1 MRRKKLFLFLFFI
14 ILFPSL
20 ALAQTFEIYTYGGGN
35 FLAMVFNGLKMLI
48 EGGHISSL
56 IKILLIVGLLIGVLS
71 PVMGFL
77 GSRAGVV
84 APYGPESFIALIK
97 TGIVAALIVYGLMIP
112 RANIA
117 IIDRSDPSQS
127 QVVSDVPF
135 VNAFIAH
142 VSSRIGDV
150 IGKEIED
157 VIVPVDAVKFR
168 RNGVAIGAKYLN
180 EILDLEPP
188 GAPAQYGGTNNVS
201 ISMVLGEYFERCVFP
216 NFVYISGSNSTA
228 AQGLRLLH
236 ESPNL
241 LEDLPPLFNDPNIYF
256 NVNFDESNPLTCSTA
271 PGAINSYWNSIF
283 SGWLKQVNYRLL
295 GNNPEDEGYY
305 TTVRE
310 IFERYFPESVG
321 SFEDQVKQ
329 IAVLNAI
336 RYALISYAARNGDY
350 YIKDMLTEQKTGSGW
365 IQAGRLFNKIVQTMR
380 MLIEALVYSVSIFLP
395 VFFAIAGFSALVNF
409 IKINFW
415 LQMWVPFYVILNAF
429 ADWQFARVIS
439 DALYNPQMNPNSYGI
454 SFATLEAVRSHA
466 NMVLGYVGAFS
477 WSVPA
482 LAWGLLKG
490 GEYAVT
496 HALTA
501 MSSGAGGQ
509 QTAQQVGAE
518 VGGASNVSVGG
529 INLGQYRFMDSTALA
544 SQAQMA
550 QGLSL
555 SESLRRVTGG
565 LYGGSM
571 TSAISGIG
579 GGMAVDTAKSI
590 GRGGV
595 YGGDLSRARGV
606 GETGELR
613 GRAEIE
619 TFRDIARHYGGVEG
633 FQSAISSRDFTRI
646 GHFLSG
652 YAGRMGISIGE
663 AATQIGGLLA
673 TRELAETFG
682 LRNALGTV
690 GSGGLELSETQKL
703 LSDVARAEQ
712 AYQLARFFGY
722 AGGRQDFGGMYKG
735 QLSGYA
741 EQSWTLQDMNVVNK
755 LNSMAADQGLKTR
768 FYLGDRV
775 TMAWTSGEGGEIE
788 RITLARAEAGAS
800 RESLDLT
807 RSISGF
813 QGWLG
818 FESQLLNLNSAR
830 GVVGVNQPGVFNAPF
845 FIAALRDSGAE
856 NVARR
861 VALDIA
867 KGREVFLE
875 SAVFDPDKGGLVSFA
890 LRRGGSEVVEDY
902 TRTQAG
908 WERREV
914 ALSTWERGRVDR
926 SYDVSSRILD
936 RGPIIS
942 GSSMWSAAVS
952 GDEVLAR
959 RVYGAPT
966 TAMREQELQEQAVKF
981 AQDAASRLAK
991 RGMLVSSTEYSAG
1004 GEISLGIRK
1013 VIGIDAG
1020 AEIGHRNVE
1029 EDNYNRIYG
1038 DVRRGQADLLG
1049 KLNRGEITPEEFTKR
1064 YTDFFKGYASEI
1076 DRLTQEKTDEK
1087 FGASSLVH
1095 IAKDLGG
1102 SRLDDKSL
1110 DKVIK
1115 EGREALSKIKD
1126 EDIPAGP

>member
-1 MRRKKLFLFLFFI
+1 MKRKIFLLIPFLI
-14 ILFPSL
+14 ITLSSFSY
-20 ALAQTFEIYTYGGGN
+20 AQTYEIYTYGGGN
-35 FLAMVFNGLKMLI
+35 FLATVFNGLKMLI

-56 IKILLIVGLLIGVLS
+56 IKILLIVGLLVGVLS
-71 PVMGFL
+71 PVMSFL

-84 APYGPESFIALIK
+84 TPYGSESFIALIK
-97 TGIVAALIVYGLMIP
+97 TGIVAALVVYGLMIP

-117 IIDRSDPSQS
+117 IVDRSDPSQS
-127 QVVSDVPF
+127 QVVSDVPM

-150 IGKEIED
+150 IGKEIEE

-168 RNGVAIGAKYLN
+168 MNGVAIGARYLN

-201 ISMVLGEYFERCVFP
+201 INMVLGEYFERCVFP
-216 NFVYISGSNSTA
+216 NFVYISGSNSIA

-256 NVNFDESNPLTCSTA
+256 NVNFDESNPLTCISA
-271 PGAINSYWNSIF
+271 PIQINSYWNSIF
-283 SGWLKQVNYRLL
+283 PGWLKQVNYRLL

-305 TTVRE
+305 TTVQE
-310 IFERYFPESVG
+310 IFERYFPNSVG
-321 SFEDQVKQ
+321 SFEDQIKQ

-350 YIKDMLTEQKTGSGW
+350 YIKDMLTEQKTGFGW

-380 MLIEALVYSVSIFLP
+380 MLIEALVYSFSIFLP
-395 VFFAIAGFSALVNF
+395 VFFVIAGFSALVNF

-415 LQMWVPFYVILNAF
+415 LQMWVPFYVLLNAF

-466 NMVLGYVGAFS
+466 NLVLGYVGAFS

-509 QTAQQVGAE
+509 QTAHQVGAE

-529 INLGQYRFMDSTALA
+529 LNLGRYRFMDSTTLG
-544 SQAQMA
+544 SQAHMV

-555 SESLRRVTGG
+555 SDSMRRIIGDMHRGSVT
-565 LYGGSM
+565 S
-571 TSAISGIG
+571 TISSIG

-590 GRGGV
+590 GRGGI
-595 YGGDLSRARGV
+595 YGGDLLRARGV

-613 GRAEIE
+613 ARAEIE
-619 TFRDIARHYGGVEG
+619 TFRDIASHYGGVEG

-646 GHFLSG
+646 GSVLGG
-652 YAGRMGISIGE
+652 YAGRTGISIGE
-663 AATQIGGLLA
+663 AATQIGGLLG
-673 TRELAETFG
+673 TRELAETLG
-682 LRNALGTV
+682 LKNALGTV
-690 GSGGLELSETQKL
+690 GSGGLELSETQKI

-741 EQSWTLQDMNVVNK
+741 EQRWTLQDMSVVDK
-755 LNSMAADQGLKTR
+755 LNCMAADQGLRTR
-768 FYLGDRV
+768 FHLGDRV
-775 TMAWTSGEGGEIE
+775 TMAWTSGEGGGIE
-788 RITLARAEAGAS
+788 SITLARAEAGAA

-807 RSISGF
+807 KSVSGF

-830 GVVGVNQPGVFNAPF
+830 GVIGVDQPGVFNAST
-845 FIAALRDSGAE
+845 FIGALRESGADS
-856 NVARR
+856 VARH

-867 KGREVFLE
+867 KGRSVFLE
-875 SAVFDPDKGGLVSFA
+875 SSAFDPEKGGLVSFA

-902 TRTQAG
+902 TRTQTG
-908 WERREV
+908 WERRDI
-914 ALSTWERGRVDR
+914 ALSTWERGRVDK
-926 SYDVSSRILD
+926 SYEVSSRILE

-942 GSSMWSAAVS
+942 GSSMWSAAIS

-966 TAMREQELQEQAVKF
+966 AAMREQELQEQAVKF
-981 AQDAASRLAK
+981 AQDAAKRLAK
-991 RGMLVSSTEYSAG
+991 QGFLVSEANYSGYAKG
-1004 GEISLGIRK
+1004 GVLIFGGK
-1013 VIGIDAG
+1013 VG
-1020 AEIGHRNVE
+1020 IGHTNTE
-1029 EDNYNRIYG
+1029 QDNYNRIYG
-1038 DVRRGQADLLG
+1038 DIRRSQTNLVG
-1049 KLNRGEITPEEFTKR
+1049 KLTRGEITREEFNKR
-1064 YTDFFKGYASEI
+1064 YTNLFQSYASEV
-1076 DRLTQEKTDEK
+1076 DRLVRGKTDKE
-1087 FGASSLVH
+1087 FGASSAISRPLGIELGSHPDMENVDKE
-1095 IAKDLGG
+1095 AKEAI
-1102 SRLDDKSL
+1102 SR
-1110 DKVIK
+1110 
-1115 EGREALSKIKD
+1115 IKD
-1126 EDIPAGP
+1126 EDLPVGQ

>member
-1 MRRKKLFLFLFFI
+1 MRRNFFLFLFLM

-20 ALAQTFEIYTYGGGN
+20 AFSQSYEIYTYGGGN
-35 FLAMVFNGLKMLI
+35 FLATVFNGLKMLI

-56 IKILLIVGLLIGVLS
+56 IKILLIVGLLVAVIS
-71 PVMGFL
+71 PILGFF
-77 GSRAGVV
+77 GSRAGVGTL
-84 APYGPESFIALIK
+84 YGPESFLALIK
-97 TGIVAALIVYGLMIP
+97 TGVVAALIVYGLMLP
-112 RANIA
+112 KANLA

-127 QVVSDVPF
+127 QVVSNVPL
-135 VNAFIAH
+135 VNVFIAH
-142 VSSRIGDV
+142 ISSRVGDV

-157 VIVPVDAVKFR
+157 VVVPVDAVKFR
-168 RNGVAIGAKYLN
+168 KNGVAIGAKYLN

-201 ISMVLGEYFERCVFP
+201 INMVLGEYFERCVFP
-216 NFVYISGSNSTA
+216 NFAYVSGSNSTA
-228 AQGLRLLH
+228 AQGLRLIH

-241 LEDLPPLFNDPNIYF
+241 LEDLPPLFNNPNIYF

-271 PGAINSYWNSIF
+271 PGEIHSYWNSIF
-283 SGWLKQVNYRLL
+283 AGWLKQVNYRLL
-295 GNNPEDEGYY
+295 GRNPEDEGYY
-305 TTVRE
+305 ATVRE
-310 IFERYFPESVG
+310 LFERYFPESVG
-321 SFEDQVKQ
+321 SFEEQVKQ

-336 RYALISYAARNGDY
+336 RYALISYAARYGNY
-350 YIKDMLTEQKTGSGW
+350 NIKDTLTEHKTGSGW
-365 IQAGRLFNKIVQTMR
+365 VQAGRLFNKIVHTMR
-380 MLIEALVYSVSIFLP
+380 MLIEGLVYGASIFLP
-395 VFFAIAGFSALVNF
+395 VFFAISGFSALLTF

-415 LQMWVPFYVILNAF
+415 LQMWVPFYVLLNAF

-439 DALYNPQMNPNSYGI
+439 DALYNPHMNPNSYGI

-466 NMVLGYVGAFS
+466 NMVLGYVGVFS

-496 HALTA
+496 HALTV

-509 QTAQQVGAE
+509 QNAQQVGAE

-529 INLGQYRFMDSTALA
+529 VNLGRYRVMDTTAMG
-544 SQAQMA
+544 SQAQMV

-555 SESLRRVTGG
+555 SESMRRVMDGMYRG
-565 LYGGSM
+565 NV
-571 TSAISGIG
+571 TSAIGGIG

-590 GRGGV
+590 GGGEV
-595 YGGDLSRARGV
+595 YGGDLGRAHQV
-606 GETGELR
+606 GGIGELR
-613 GRAEIE
+613 GRSELE
-619 TFRDIARHYGGVEG
+619 TFKAIAGHFGGVEG
-633 FQSAISSRDFTRI
+633 FQSAIYSRDFTRI
-646 GHFLSG
+646 GSVLSG

-663 AATQIGGLLA
+663 AANQIGGLLG
-673 TRELAETFG
+673 TRELAETLGFK
-682 LRNALGTV
+682 NALGTV
-690 GSGGLELSETQKL
+690 GSGGLELSETQKI
-703 LSDVARAEQ
+703 LSDVARGEQ
-712 AYQLARFFGY
+712 AYQLARFLGY
-722 AGGRQDFGGMYKG
+722 AGSKSDFGGMFKG
-735 QLSGYA
+735 QLSGHA
-741 EQSWTLQDMNVVNK
+741 EQRWTLQDMNVVNR
-755 LNSMAADQGLKTR
+755 LNQMAESQGLGTR
-768 FYLGDRV
+768 FFLGDRV
-775 TMAWTSGEGGEIE
+775 TMAWTSGEGGEID
-788 RITLARAEAGAS
+788 RITLARGESGAS

-807 RSISGF
+807 KSVSGL
-813 QGWLG
+813 QEWLG
-818 FESQLLNLNSAR
+818 RESQLLNLNSAR
-830 GVVGVNQPGVFNAPF
+830 GVIGINQTGVFHAGT
-845 FIAALRDSGAE
+845 FIGALREAGAD
-856 NVARR
+856 NVARL
-861 VALDIA
+861 VALDLA
-867 KGREVFLE
+867 KGRNVFLE
-875 SAVFDPDKGGLVSFA
+875 SATYDPEKGGLVSFA
-890 LRRGGSEVVEDY
+890 LRRGGSSVVQDY
-902 TRTQAG
+902 FQTEKG
-908 WERREV
+908 WSYTDR
-914 ALSTWERGRVDR
+914 ALKTSERGSVDK
-926 SYDVSSRILD
+926 SYDVSARIFD

-952 GDEVLAR
+952 GDEVLAQ

-966 TAMREQELQEQAVKF
+966 VPMREQELQEQAVKF
-981 AQDAASRLAK
+981 AEDGASRLAK
-991 RGMLVSSTEYSAG
+991 RGMLVSSAEYSAG

-1020 AEIGHRNVE
+1020 AEVGHRNVE

-1049 KLNRGEITPEEFTKR
+1049 KLNRGEITQEEFTKR

-1102 SRLDDKSL
+1102 SRLDEKAL